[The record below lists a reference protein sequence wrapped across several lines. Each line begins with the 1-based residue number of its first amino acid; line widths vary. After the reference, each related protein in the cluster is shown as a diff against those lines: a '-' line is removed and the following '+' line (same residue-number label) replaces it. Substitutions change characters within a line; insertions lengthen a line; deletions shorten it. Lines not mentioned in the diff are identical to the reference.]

1 MGYILAY
8 GVHSWELFAFR
19 TWLVAFLVFSLSLQ
33 NETSSWPAPTIIASL
48 TAIIAVIASIGGN
61 ELADKFGRRSMISLF
76 LISAGFIGLF
86 AGFLAAVPY
95 WFVCLLMLL
104 YAALIQLDSA
114 ALTAGTVTVAEEGR
128 RGATLGLHS
137 LIGFGGA
144 AAGPLVAGLALDLG
158 GGGENILAWGLS
170 FASMGFVALLGPIGL
185 WWFREKVS

>member
-76 LISAGFIGLF
+76 LISVDICRSHQVFF
-86 AGFLAAVPY
+86 HT
-95 WFVCLLMLL
+95 M
-104 YAALIQLDSA
+104 
-114 ALTAGTVTVAEEGR
+114 
-128 RGATLGLHS
+128 
-137 LIGFGGA
+137 
-144 AAGPLVAGLALDLG
+144 
-158 GGGENILAWGLS
+158 
-170 FASMGFVALLGPIGL
+170 
-185 WWFREKVS
+185 